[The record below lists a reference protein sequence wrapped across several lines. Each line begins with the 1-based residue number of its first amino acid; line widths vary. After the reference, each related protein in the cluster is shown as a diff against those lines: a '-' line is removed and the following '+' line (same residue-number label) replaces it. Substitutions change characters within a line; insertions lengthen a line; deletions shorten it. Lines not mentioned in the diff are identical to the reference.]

1 MGKPNK
7 YDGMMHDYCVMHG
20 WCGGVVNGEALH
32 VSDFIPEQG
41 IVSADQFVT
50 WLMKAEGANPSDL
63 AVRAYFICQTSRLV
77 TLQLHLL
84 PLLRLSSPRE
94 TMTADGNCWN
104 DP

>member
-63 AVRAYFICQTSRLV
+63 AVRKDLIRIFMKHMGEYKICLLYTS
-77 TLQLHLL
+77 
-84 PLLRLSSPRE
+84 PSPR
-94 TMTADGNCWN
+94 DS
-104 DP
+104 